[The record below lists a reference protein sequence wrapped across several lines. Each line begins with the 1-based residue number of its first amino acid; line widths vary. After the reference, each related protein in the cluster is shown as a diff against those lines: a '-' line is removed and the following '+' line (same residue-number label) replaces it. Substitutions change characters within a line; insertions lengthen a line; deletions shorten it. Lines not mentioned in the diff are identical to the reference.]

1 MLHHIITDVNIC
13 REFLV
18 ESAIKVGIEGAAE
31 FLQDP
36 NNGLKEVFF
45 SVLILMLQ
53 FVAKQAEKVL
63 NLEFCTFHTWSN
75 SEESQNFIYFP
86 IIKLVIDH
94 ATSSLLMFFIAL
106 TFAPCV
112 CYKVNEEL
120 DKYSANITG
129 VPYFVV
135 GEKKNPNFMI

>member
-63 NLEFCTFHTWSN
+63 NLEFCTFHT
-75 SEESQNFIYFP
+75 
-86 IIKLVIDH
+86 
-94 ATSSLLMFFIAL
+94 
-106 TFAPCV
+106 
-112 CYKVNEEL
+112 
-120 DKYSANITG
+120 
-129 VPYFVV
+129 
-135 GEKKNPNFMI
+135 